1 MRIYISASFAARDR
15 LRPIRDQLTV
25 LGYDVTSS
33 WLDEVAPPK
42 EMTKEIFHK
51 KLALQ
56 DLVEAASADLM
67 IQDTL
72 NDSTTGGLHV
82 EWGIGLGR
90 FQRQLLWVVGPYKNL
105 FHELADEQFDDWEEC
120 LEWLSPRMEYSPV
133 QVMAEAEWLERDSP
147 ND

>member
-1 MRIYISASFAARDR
+1 
-15 LRPIRDQLTV
+15 
-25 LGYDVTSS
+25 
-33 WLDEVAPPK
+33 
-42 EMTKEIFHK
+42 MTTEIFHK

-72 NDSTTGGLHV
+72 TDSTTGGLHV

-105 FHELADEQFDDWEEC
+105 FHELADEQFEDWEEC
-120 LEWLSPRMEYSPV
+120 LEWLSPKMEYNPV

>member
-1 MRIYISASFAARDR
+1 M
-15 LRPIRDQLTV
+15 

-33 WLDEVAPPK
+33 WLSEVSPPK

-90 FQRQLLWVVGPYKNL
+90 FQRQLL
-105 FHELADEQFDDWEEC
+105 
-120 LEWLSPRMEYSPV
+120 
-133 QVMAEAEWLERDSP
+133 
-147 ND
+147 